1 MNMVR
6 PYLEIHNADV
16 FQGSRQ
22 VFNRLN
28 LSLNYG
34 QHTVILGPNGAGK
47 STLIKLLTREL
58 YPRVADDSYVKID
71 GSERVIIWEL
81 RKTIGLVSQDLQ
93 AGYDG
98 HVKAV
103 EVVLS
108 GLFGSVGIHMHQ
120 QPSLEHIQAATQALA
135 QVGLSDCAERY
146 YAHLSTG
153 QQRRLLLARALI
165 HQPKVLIL
173 DEPTNGLDL
182 QGAFALLALLRQL
195 PQSGVSLVLVTHHLS
210 EIIPEIHRVVLLKE
224 GRIVADGDKNQV
236 LTEANLAA
244 LYNTPLR
251 LSLTEG
257 FYQAY
262 PASA

>member
-1 MNMVR
+1 MNPLQ
-6 PYLEIHNADV
+6 PYLEIHQADV

-22 VFNRLN
+22 VFNALD
-28 LSLNYG
+28 LTLYYV

-58 YPRVADDSYVKID
+58 YPRVTDNSYVKID

-81 RKTIGLVSQDLQ
+81 RKKIGLVSQDIQ

-98 HVKAV
+98 HIKAQD
-103 EVVLS
+103 VVLS
-108 GLFGSVGIHMHQ
+108 GLFGSVGMHMHQ
-120 QPSLEHIQAATQALA
+120 LPSPEQIQAAAEALA

-165 HQPKVLIL
+165 HKPRVLIL

-182 QGAFALLALLRQL
+182 QGAFALIQLLRRLAQT
-195 PQSGVSLVLVTHHLS
+195 GVSIVLVTHHLG
-210 EIIPEIHRVVLLKE
+210 EIIPEITRVVLLQE
-224 GRIVADGDKNQV
+224 GQIVADGDKAEV
-236 LTEANLAA
+236 LTESNLTA

-251 LSLTEG
+251 LTQADG

-262 PASA
+262 PQSS